1 MCARWCARWAEGRRR
16 LNCLEVAGISRPRG
30 TDDLLP
36 ERLAAL
42 EHAITVGTQVSSRY
56 GYRRLQTPIFEASD
70 LFVRGVG
77 DATDVVRR
85 EMYTFEDRGGRSLT
99 LRPEGTA
106 PVVRAFWESELRQS
120 PLPVRLS
127 YSGPMFRYDRPGRG
141 RYRQFHQF
149 GVEVLGESEPELD
162 AEVIAVA
169 WRWLAELGVGGTSL
183 QLNSI
188 GDEACRPR
196 YREALLQHFSSHL
209 ADLPELDR
217 DRLARNP
224 LRILDSKDPEM
235 APLLESAPRTTDYL
249 CQDCVD
255 AFDRVQEALRAY
267 GIPYQLNPRLV
278 RGLDYYQRTAFEV
291 WHESLQGAQNS
302 LFGGGRYDGLSEVLG
317 YPKCPGVGFA
327 AGLERVALLSRE
339 AEPPPE
345 PQIFAL
351 SADRAAAGAVIAVAE
366 ELRRSGLR
374 VVADVGSRSLRG
386 KMRTAERAGVD
397 VVVIVGEAEMGQG
410 AVTVRSLRSGTQESA
425 AAAALLE
432 AVRPLLTRSES
443 GLGGVT

>member
-1 MCARWCARWAEGRRR
+1 
-16 LNCLEVAGISRPRG
+16 VAGISRPRG

-42 EHAITVGTQVSSRY
+42 EHAVAIGVQVSSRY

-106 PVVRAFWESELRQS
+106 PVVRAFWESDLRQS

-127 YSGPMFRYDRPGRG
+127 YAGPMFRYDRPGRG

-188 GDEACRPR
+188 GDKACRPR
-196 YREALLQHFSSHL
+196 YREALLQHFSAHL
-209 ADLPELDR
+209 ADLPALDR
-217 DRLARNP
+217 ERLARNP

-249 CQDCVD
+249 CPECVD
-255 AFDRVQEALRAY
+255 AFGRVQQALRAY
-267 GIPYQLNPRLV
+267 GIPYRLNPLLV

-291 WHESLQGAQNS
+291 WHESLRGAQNS
-302 LFGGGRYDGLSEVLG
+302 LFGGGRYDGLSEALG
-317 YPKCPGVGFA
+317 YPRCPGVGFA
-327 AGLERVALLSRE
+327 AGLERVTLLCRE
-339 AEPPPE
+339 VEPVPE
-345 PQIFAL
+345 PRIFAV
-351 SADRAAAGAVIAVAE
+351 SADRTAAAAVIEAAE
-366 ELRRSGLR
+366 ELRGSGLG
-374 VVADVGSRSLRG
+374 VVADVGGRSLRA
-386 KMRTAERAGVD
+386 KMRAAERAGAD
-397 VVVIVGEAEMGQG
+397 VVVIVGEEELAQD
-410 AVTVRSLRSGTQESA
+410 AVTVRSLRSGTQTSA
-425 AAAALLE
+425 AATTLLE
-432 AVRPLLTRSES
+432 AVRPLVA
-443 GLGGVT
+443 GFDKNMGGAT